1 MNILTASEG
10 IQAKMDIGYMIKIL
24 PGFIDALP
32 LTLAVIVCSGLIG
45 LLLSILVTGIRIKK
59 VKFFSPLME
68 LYISFT
74 RSTPILLQ
82 MLLVYYG
89 LPVVL
94 SLIGMNINYWSG
106 IFFAIV
112 TLVFHYGAYLS
123 EILRPAYLAVDKG
136 QKEAADSLGFTPFQ
150 TQIRIIFPQV
160 LPIALP
166 GLGNAL
172 IYLIQDTSILFI
184 IGVVD
189 IMGTANN
196 LISNDFGSRQ
206 IEVFLTVALIYWA
219 ISYLADR
226 FINFFEAR
234 TAKYHLENGIK
245 R

>member
-1 MNILTASEG
+1 
-10 IQAKMDIGYMIKIL
+10 MDFGYMIKIL
-24 PGFIDALP
+24 PGFISVLP
-32 LTLAVIVCSGLIG
+32 LTLVVILCSGLFG
-45 LLLSILVTGIRIKK
+45 FLLSVLVTGIRIKR
-59 VKFFSPLME
+59 VKIFSPLME

-94 SLIGMNINYWSG
+94 SLIGININNWSG
-106 IFFAIV
+106 TLFAIA
-112 TLVFHYGAYLS
+112 TLVLHNGAFLS
-123 EILRPAYLAVDKG
+123 EILRPAYLAVDEG
-136 QKEAADSLGFTPFQ
+136 QKEAADSLGFTSFQ
-150 TQIRIIFPQV
+150 KLTRIVFPQV
-160 LPIALP
+160 LPVALP

-206 IEVFLTVALIYWA
+206 IDVFLTVALIYWA
-219 ISYLADR
+219 ISYMADK
-226 FINFFEAR
+226 FIKYFERKTAR
-234 TAKYHLENGIK
+234 YHLENGLT